1 MKKLYFQHDF
11 NARNSVKLQEVLM
24 DLGVE
29 GIGLYWCIIE
39 QMYEQGGSLPLRS
52 CKSIAFALHVDGDKV
67 AALINNYGLFECDD
81 DNFWSLSV
89 IKRLEENRSLS
100 LKRRQAAMSDRRS
113 ARKESAAVNSEAIAE
128 QKPCNCSAN
137 VDASLF
143 FVPQEIEKETEA
155 KKETEKERVK
165 EKAAADAA
173 TACDSATRFAP
184 PSLDEVKAYVEK
196 ESLKI
201 DAERFWQFYESKGW
215 MIGRNKMKKWKA
227 AAAAWARSE
236 HIGRPVATIPNPI
249 AAATDERI
257 KHCNDEWL

>member
-11 NARNSVKLQEVLM
+11 NARSSIKLQEVLM

-39 QMYEQGGSLPLRS
+39 QMYEQGGTLPLRS
-52 CKSIAFALHVDGDKV
+52 CKSIAFALHVDSDKV
-67 AALINNYGLFECDD
+67 AALIGNYGLFESDD
-81 DNFWSLSV
+81 DNFWSPSV
-89 IKRLEENRSLS
+89 VKRLEENRSLS
-100 LKRRQAAMSDRRS
+100 LKRRQAAMSEKRS
-113 ARKESAAVNSEAIAE
+113 ARKEATAAGSEAIAE
-128 QKPCNCSAN
+128 QKSCTCSAN

-155 KKETEKERVK
+155 KKETKTEKEV
-165 EKAAADAA
+165 
-173 TACDSATRFAP
+173 CDSATRFAP

-215 MIGRNKMKKWKA
+215 MIGRNKMKKM
-227 AAAAWARSE
+227 E
-236 HIGRPVATIPNPI
+236 GRGGRLGAKRAYRP
-249 AAATDERI
+249 TDADNSQSDCGR
-257 KHCNDEWL
+257 DR